1 MVQGPIF
8 FIKFFV
14 PILCLCTITS
24 MTITC
29 SVRAIVRNGVETKIC
44 ETVLATF
51 TARQK
56 WGISSGSIQINII
69 YIRLCSPCAFK
80 RH

>member
-14 PILCLCTITS
+14 PILCLCTIT
-24 MTITC
+24 C
-29 SVRAIVRNGVETKIC
+29 SVWAIVRNGVETKIC